1 MEIIHVH
8 VSGAALE
15 ARRGPVEVSHDDT
28 LLRRRLTPREEVVVA
43 DLDGDFHSARVLMI
57 DNAGV
62 EPVYFLH
69 LGRRLSL
76 VEAARR
82 LNEVDLHGALTQIG
96 NALRC

>member
-1 MEIIHVH
+1 MEIIHVQF
-8 VSGAALE
+8 SGAALA

-28 LLRRRLTPREEVVVA
+28 VLRRRLTPREEVVLT

-62 EPVYFLH
+62 DPIYFLH

-82 LNEVDLHGALTQIG
+82 LNEIDLHGALTQIG
-96 NALRC
+96 NALQY